1 MIIIS
6 NFVSLLLLTY
16 IANSFL
22 KNNRSQKIN
31 IFTFFLSFITVS
43 MLNHNGGSPLTA
55 TFILS
60 IYSFYVFFLFSGK
73 IINKLMIIIPFFIIQ
88 IISELIVGFCLG
100 SISSLALTNTIFSF
114 GYILGILLSNIMT
127 AVLFVGYVHVLKV
140 IRNDDIPKYTWSAFI
155 IPVITIILIVHTDKD
170 YFILYRTCQNG
181 LLITIILALSNLI
194 FFIIFILVIN
204 SSTTKQ
210 QLLIANQKEELI
222 NSKYNLLAQHYN
234 YNFKFLH
241 NLLHTCNDLNNEINN
256 SNFEEAKRILNS
268 LSETAYKEFNAIY
281 SNSFLLNYII
291 NNHLDTI
298 IENNIDI
305 KTVIEYSEFEK
316 LDFNTQ
322 LDLFEFILEL
332 TIQKC
337 LEVDD
342 LKRVIIIKTKKQANH
357 IIINIIFPAKEFD
370 EQTIIIKLQNIL
382 NNLTFFATSKQ
393 MDSIYTSLL
402 ITFNS

>member
-1 MIIIS
+1 M
-6 NFVSLLLLTY
+6 
-16 IANSFL
+16 
-22 KNNRSQKIN
+22 
-31 IFTFFLSFITVS
+31 
-43 MLNHNGGSPLTA
+43 
-55 TFILS
+55 
-60 IYSFYVFFLFSGK
+60 
-73 IINKLMIIIPFFIIQ
+73 
-88 IISELIVGFCLG
+88 
-100 SISSLALTNTIFSF
+100 
-114 GYILGILLSNIMT
+114 ILLAFCRYRYHTS
-127 AVLFVGYVHVLKV
+127 L
-140 IRNDDIPKYTWSAFI
+140 FI

-170 YFILYRTCQNG
+170 YFILYRTSQNG

>member
-1 MIIIS
+1 
-6 NFVSLLLLTY
+6 
-16 IANSFL
+16 
-22 KNNRSQKIN
+22 
-31 IFTFFLSFITVS
+31 
-43 MLNHNGGSPLTA
+43 
-55 TFILS
+55 
-60 IYSFYVFFLFSGK
+60 
-73 IINKLMIIIPFFIIQ
+73 MIIIPFFIIQ

-127 AVLFVGYVHVLKV
+127 AVLSVGYVHVLKV

-170 YFILYRTCQNG
+170 YFILYRTSQNG